1 MKIAAGVL
9 IKNPLD
15 SSLFLA
21 FKRSKGNPDGGV
33 SLPCGKSEWG
43 EDPAQTA
50 HRECLEE
57 TGWMVNLHM
66 LEPFFSQEE
75 SDGFGVW
82 IYSGDLNEEVP
93 KEPPKFPEEGE
104 VVWATAEDLISGPYG
119 EFNRLAL
126 KHFGVVW
133 EIC

>member
-1 MKIAAGVL
+1 MKVAAGVL

-126 KHFGVVW
+126 KHFGAA
-133 EIC
+133 

>member
-15 SSLFLA
+15 SNLFLA
-21 FKRSKGNPDGGV
+21 FRRSKDNLNGGV
-33 SLPCGKSEWG
+33 SLPCGKSEEG

-75 SDGFGVW
+75 GDGFGVW
-82 IYSGDLNEEVP
+82 IYSGDLNEEVS
-93 KEPPKFPEEGE
+93 KESPKFPEEGE

-126 KHFGVVW
+126 KHFG
-133 EIC
+133 II

>member
-1 MKIAAGVL
+1 MKVAAGVL

-93 KEPPKFPEEGE
+93 RESLKFPEEGE